1 MPKSNLDHKIIM
13 QKHLVKSEKKR
24 IFVENYKR
32 MPKCKIIALDF
43 EIDKLTNSIENTRT
57 GQSHPTSVLS
67 ITMDDLAKIKNNKTW
82 QFDWSKEHRLPGY
95 KVYKLTTKDSPEVI
109 QGLIS
114 IGLQP
119 DHIRMNLIESAELNK
134 GKGKAFAGVLGNLV
148 AFACKTAFEKGFEG
162 AVSFYAKTKLIEHY
176 KKELG
181 ATHFGGTLMIITN
194 LASKNLVDKYF
205 PHNL

>member
-1 MPKSNLDHKIIM
+1 MK
-13 QKHLVKSEKKR
+13 KHLLKSEKNR
-24 IFVENYKR
+24 IFVETFKP
-32 MPKCKIIALDF
+32 MPNRKIIALDF
-43 EIDKLTNSIENTRT
+43 EIDKLTNSIENTLT
-57 GQSHPTSVLS
+57 GENHPTSVLP
-67 ITMDDLAKIKNNKTW
+67 ITTDDLAKIKTDKTW
-82 QFDWSKEHRLPGY
+82 QFDWNKEHRLPGY
-95 KVYKLTTKDSPEVI
+95 KTYKLTTMDSPEII

-134 GKGKAFAGVLGNLV
+134 GKNKAFAGVLGNLV
-148 AFACKTAFEKGFEG
+148 AFACKTAFQKGFGG

-181 ATHFGGTLMIITN
+181 ATHFGGTLMVITDH
-194 LASKNLVDKYF
+194 ASKNLVNKYF